1 MFFAAVSYLRTVRT
15 WAEEINSKA
24 SYRNTLNI
32 QNRQDQKNKK
42 NKIKR
47 SGSNKRCN
55 LWPTCPQVGNQPRGL
70 HKPQGILDPLQ
81 AAMPSPASP
90 LHSSLTDLPSSRIQ
104 CCNHILLCG
113 HNQLL
118 GSRGKFQG
126 GKLEFPD
133 ILLSPKG
140 KSTGRGPNHHCT
152 ERSGKRQLHKYMRVS
167 PS

>member
-1 MFFAAVSYLRTVRT
+1 MFTHR
-15 WAEEINSKA
+15 
-24 SYRNTLNI
+24 
-32 QNRQDQKNKK
+32 
-42 NKIKR
+42 KR
-47 SGSNKRCN
+47 LVDDRSSKRCN

-81 AAMPSPASP
+81 AAMPSPATP

-140 KSTGRGPNHHCT
+140 KSTGKWKGPKP
-152 ERSGKRQLHKYMRVS
+152 SLHKTLWKKTTAQIHEGITIITISGCMRSVC
-167 PS
+167 